1 MRPFE
6 DFQKHAMREAM
17 DRVYSWKQEHL
28 DEYSRFSLDMMKVER
43 NNFNS
48 LERIFKMAVG
58 LVPTYVLVECR
69 KLLAPDSE
77 EVLSADDSIAVACR
91 VVDELMGLKGYLR
104 FGVYTE
110 TVGDKDAPDQAEQFL
125 IREFS
130 LSEKDQSEEDDEHF
144 YVPSVTAQEF
154 WESLPSF
161 VQMAVFTF
169 GKGHSADELATLSK
183 RIMLSAI
190 QALPEIFVKLRDQ
203 IHNGSNSLLMC
214 TLYYICYDHG
224 LPRSA
229 MALSKVNL
237 GAKQISYIRESVK
250 AVVEKLM
257 VTSITNALDKK
268 VEWTKQIKDVED
280 AELKQAM
287 NNTLGNTKGKHGRRT
302 FMQEEQSIDDILIAD
317 DKETLKMAILTSL
330 NDMEH
335 EYETAYIKA
344 ALIRSHHLEPH
355 ISFSVF
361 LRAICIFSGKEYK
374 YDPAQRVDTVIYREE
389 KKFMTS
395 KSSKWQRGRRIVDYL
410 TEVFESIAN
419 KS

>member
-6 DFQKHAMREAM
+6 DFQKLAMREAM
-17 DRVYSWKQEHL
+17 DRVYSWKQEHP

-110 TVGDKDAPDQAEQFL
+110 TVGDKDAPEQAEQFL

-130 LSEKDQSEEDDEHF
+130 LSEKDQSEKDDEHF

-317 DKETLKMAILTSL
+317 DKETLKTAILTSL

-344 ALIRSHHLEPH
+344 ALIRSHHLDPH

>member
-1 MRPFE
+1 MNLFE
-6 DFQKHAMREAM
+6 DFQKLAMREAM
-17 DRVYSWKQEHL
+17 NRVYSWKHGHP
-28 DEYSRFSLDMMKVER
+28 DEYSRFSVEMMKVER
-43 NNFNS
+43 NDFS
-48 LERIFKMAVG
+48 CLERIFKMAAG
-58 LVPTYVLVECR
+58 FVPTHVLIECR
-69 KLLAPDSE
+69 KMLAPDSE
-77 EVLSADDSIAVACR
+77 EILSADERAAAASR

-130 LSEKDQSEEDDEHF
+130 LLDEDQSEEDDEHI
-144 YVPSVTAQEF
+144 YVPYVTAQEF

-161 VQMAVFTF
+161 IQMAIFTL

-190 QALPEIFVKLRDQ
+190 QALPEIFVKLRDK
-203 IHNGSNSLLMC
+203 IHDGSNSLLMC
-214 TLYYICYDHG
+214 TLYYICFDHG

-229 MALSKVNL
+229 MALSKVSL

-268 VEWTKQIKDVED
+268 AEWTKQIKDVED

-287 NNTLGNTKGKHGRRT
+287 NNTLDNTKGKHGRRT

-344 ALIRSHHLEPH
+344 ALIRSHHLDPH

-361 LRAICIFSGKEYK
+361 LRAICSFSGREYK

-389 KKFMTS
+389 KKFLTS
-395 KSSKWQRGRRIVDYL
+395 KSSKWQRGRRIVSYL
-410 TEVFESIAN
+410 KGIFDTIQ
-419 KS
+419 

>member
-1 MRPFE
+1 MNPFE
-6 DFQKHAMREAM
+6 DFQQHAMREAM
-17 DRVYSWKQEHL
+17 DRVYSWKQEHPE
-28 DEYSRFSLDMMKVER
+28 EYSRFSVEMMKVER
-43 NNFNS
+43 NDFS
-48 LERIFKMAVG
+48 CLERIFKMAAG
-58 LVPTYVLVECR
+58 FVPTSVLVECR

-77 EVLSADDSIAVACR
+77 EVLSAAVVCR

-130 LSEKDQSEEDDEHF
+130 LSEKDQSEKDDEHF

-154 WESLPSF
+154 WELLPSL

-190 QALPEIFVKLRDQ
+190 HALPEIFVKFRDQ

-229 MALSKVNL
+229 MAQSKVTL

-268 VEWTKQIKDVED
+268 VEWTKQIKDVEN

-317 DKETLKMAILTSL
+317 DKETLKTAILTSL

-344 ALIRSHHLEPH
+344 ALIRSHHLDPH

-410 TEVFESIAN
+410 TEVFWATQIQ
-419 KS
+419 